1 MNDSVLLRPEEP
13 IQLAWSDLLVAVGPH
28 RVMGPHPD
36 EVCGITLDSRQVH
49 PGDLYVALP
58 GTRSHG
64 ARFADQARRAGA
76 VAILTD
82 AQGVSLMAGQ
92 GADSDD
98 QGTNRAGAPGAS
110 GGDLAVIVV
119 DDPRSAMAAAAA
131 RIFGDPSRSMTMFG
145 ITGTNG
151 KTTTA
156 FLVEAGLR
164 AARRHPGTIGTIGYR
179 IDGAELPSGRTT
191 VTTPESPDLQALL
204 RVMADRGATD
214 VVMEVS
220 SHALALHRVD
230 ATVFDVAAFTNL
242 GRDHLDF
249 HKTLDNYFEA
259 KARLFTPQLARTAV
273 INVDD
278 PRGQEL
284 ARRCAENGVQVVS
297 TSVTTQS
304 DYQVVSWTPDA
315 QLGSRVEVRTPSG
328 MRTMRLGI
336 PGEYNVRNA
345 VMALAM
351 LEASGLSFD
360 EVVDGLQDAQVPGR
374 MERVPLGEGAP
385 GVLVDFA
392 HTPQAISSALAGARE
407 GIQHNGSAGRVICVV
422 GAGGDRDA
430 AKRAPMGQAAA
441 EEADVVVV
449 TDDNPRTEDP
459 ASIRA
464 AVVAGAQQV
473 GSAEVINGGSRR
485 EAIRRALELATPRDL
500 VCLLGKG
507 HETGQQVGEEILPFD
522 DRTVAAEQWA
532 HLSSD
537 EHSGDVA

>member
-13 IQLAWSDLLVAVGPH
+13 IQLAWSDLLAAVGPH

-82 AQGVSLMAGQ
+82 AQGVGLMAGQ
-92 GADSDD
+92 GAGSDD
-98 QGTNRAGAPGAS
+98 QGTNRAGTPGAS

-220 SHALALHRVD
+220 SHALSLGRVQG
-230 ATVFDVAAFTNL
+230 TRFAAAGFTNL
-242 GRDHLDF
+242 SQDHLDF
-249 HKTLDNYFEA
+249 H
-259 KARLFTPQLARTAV
+259 P
-273 INVDD
+273 
-278 PRGQEL
+278 
-284 ARRCAENGVQVVS
+284 
-297 TSVTTQS
+297 
-304 DYQVVSWTPDA
+304 
-315 QLGSRVEVRTPSG
+315 
-328 MRTMRLGI
+328 TMDSILR
-336 PGEYNVRNA
+336 
-345 VMALAM
+345 
-351 LEASGLSFD
+351 
-360 EVVDGLQDAQVPGR
+360 
-374 MERVPLGEGAP
+374 
-385 GVLVDFA
+385 
-392 HTPQAISSALAGARE
+392 SA
-407 GIQHNGSAGRVICVV
+407 
-422 GAGGDRDA
+422 
-430 AKRAPMGQAAA
+430 
-441 EEADVVVV
+441 
-449 TDDNPRTEDP
+449 
-459 ASIRA
+459 
-464 AVVAGAQQV
+464 
-473 GSAEVINGGSRR
+473 
-485 EAIRRALELATPRDL
+485 
-500 VCLLGKG
+500 
-507 HETGQQVGEEILPFD
+507 
-522 DRTVAAEQWA
+522 
-532 HLSSD
+532 
-537 EHSGDVA
+537 